1 MNLSIQGKACGWSFL
16 RPLSP
21 GIANRRH
28 PGGSALRN
36 PSFQGGPVNPRVPG
50 TFEECKSILGLAPE
64 APLHPPPSFALAG
77 ALRRK
82 DW

>member
-1 MNLSIQGKACGWSFL
+1 MHLSKTMVSWTISVYGARVRTEES
-16 RPLSP
+16 
-21 GIANRRH
+21 IAQV
-28 PGGSALRN
+28 G
-36 PSFQGGPVNPRVPG
+36 
-50 TFEECKSILGLAPE
+50 EERKSILGLAPK